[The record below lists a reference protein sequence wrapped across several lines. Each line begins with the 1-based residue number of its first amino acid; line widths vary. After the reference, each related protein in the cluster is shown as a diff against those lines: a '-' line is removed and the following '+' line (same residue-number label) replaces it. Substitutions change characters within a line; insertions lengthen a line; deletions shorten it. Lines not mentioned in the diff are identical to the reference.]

1 MNHTCLQ
8 FSDSSN
14 APPGVNTFLRVNIF
28 FFIALLL
35 LTGCAASGEVAPA
48 TDSPLQEATSAV
60 LITPSPVSQPGATS
74 PVTAGPS
81 ATPPLDPEAQP
92 PDQATATYA
101 PIPVNDAANLMV
113 EQATG
118 MLADKLGI
126 DPQAISLFSLQ
137 AVDWPDELLGCPL
150 GNQNYA
156 QVITPG
162 YLIELRVERTVYEFH
177 TNQTGRAVLCGIA
190 PTMEIYQP
198 P

>member
-1 MNHTCLQ
+1 
-8 FSDSSN
+8 
-14 APPGVNTFLRVNIF
+14 
-28 FFIALLL
+28 
-35 LTGCAASGEVAPA
+35 
-48 TDSPLQEATSAV
+48 
-60 LITPSPVSQPGATS
+60 
-74 PVTAGPS
+74 
-81 ATPPLDPEAQP
+81 
-92 PDQATATYA
+92 
-101 PIPVNDAANLMV
+101 
-113 EQATG
+113 

-137 AVDWPDELLGCPL
+137 AVDWPDESLGCPL